1 MRVAREL
8 IVGDPQRLGGYW
20 LAGRLGAGGQGV
32 VYEAYDAVG
41 RRVAVKVLHGD
52 AGSDPELRERF
63 GREAAA
69 ARRVASFCTAGVLD
83 ADLDGPR
90 PYIVSEYVEGPSL
103 RGAGQIFGGDDL
115 HALATAIAVALT
127 ALHDAG
133 VVHRD
138 LTPDK
143 VFLGR
148 DGPGVLGFGV
158 SPGLGTALT
167 ATGIRPRAPSYTAPE
182 VFTGGEA
189 GTAADV
195 FAWGGIVLYAAS
207 GEDPF
212 AARSLG
218 AVMHRILSLDP
229 DLSPLPRPLRPLAAA
244 ALAKDPRARPAAR
257 DLLIALI
264 AADQAAGPAVPRT
277 DAPGPETAPLLRAG
291 AEVAARVRTVCDDPG
306 LGALAESAFAALD
319 PADRERVPAVFLRLV
334 TVDAD
339 GQAVAREARVPAGS
353 EGVLHGFAGLVE
365 RRGDR
370 VFLVHQALPY
380 AWPRLGG
387 WIDANRARLVAR
399 ERFARLF
406 PPLLAVSAVFAL
418 VAAVIAAGR
427 IV

>member
-1 MRVAREL
+1 M
-8 IVGDPQRLGGYW
+8 
-20 LAGRLGAGGQGV
+20 
-32 VYEAYDAVG
+32 
-41 RRVAVKVLHGD
+41 
-52 AGSDPELRERF
+52 
-63 GREAAA
+63 
-69 ARRVASFCTAGVLD
+69 LD

-103 RGAGQIFGGDDL
+103 RGAGQFFGGDDL

-127 ALHDAG
+127 ALHEAG
-133 VVHRD
+133 VIHRD

-148 DGPGVLGFGV
+148 DGPGILGFGV

-167 ATGIRPRAPSYTAPE
+167 VTGIRPRAPSYTAPE

-212 AARSLG
+212 AAGSLG

-264 AADQAAGPAVPRT
+264 AADPAVPRRDT
-277 DAPGPETAPLLRAG
+277 PGPETAPLLRAG
-291 AEVAARVRTVCDDPG
+291 AEVAARVRTACDDPG

-319 PADRERVPAVFLRLV
+319 PTDRERVPAVFLRLV
-334 TVDAD
+334 AIDTD
-339 GQAVAREARVPAGS
+339 GQAVAREARIPAGS
-353 EGVLHGFAGLVE
+353 EDVLHGFAGLVE
-365 RRGDR
+365 HRGGR
-370 VFLVHQALPY
+370 ACLVHQALPY
-380 AWPRLGG
+380 AWPRLGE

-399 ERFARLF
+399 DRFARLL
-406 PPLLAVSAVFAL
+406 PPLLAVSAVFVL
-418 VAAVIAAGR
+418 VAAVIAVGR

>member
-8 IVGDPQRLGGYW
+8 IVGDPQRLGGYR

-32 VYEAYDAVG
+32 VYEAYDAAG

-103 RGAGQIFGGDDL
+103 RGAGRIFGGDDL

-127 ALHDAG
+127 ALHDVG

-138 LTPDK
+138 LAPDR

-148 DGPGVLGFGV
+148 SGPRIVGFGV
-158 SPGLGTALT
+158 SPGLRTALT
-167 ATGIRPRAPSYTAPE
+167 ATGLRPRAPSYTAPE

-189 GTAADV
+189 GPAADV

-212 AARSLG
+212 AAGSLG

-229 DLSPLPRPLRPLAAA
+229 DLSPLPRSLRPLAAA
-244 ALAKDPRARPAAR
+244 ALAKEPRARPAAR

-264 AADQAAGPAVPRT
+264 AADPAVPRT
-277 DAPGPETAPLLRAG
+277 DAPESETAPLLRAG
-291 AEVAARVRTVCDDPG
+291 TEVAARVRTACDDPG

-319 PADRERVPAVFLRLV
+319 PADRERVPEVFLRLV
-334 TVDAD
+334 VIDAD
-339 GQAVAREARVPAGS
+339 GQAVAREARPPAGS
-353 EGVLHGFAGLVE
+353 EGVLHGFAGLVGH
-365 RRGDR
+365 RGDR
-370 VFLVHQALPY
+370 ACLVHQALPY
-380 AWPRLGG
+380 AWPRLGE

-399 ERFARLF
+399 ERCARLL
-406 PPLLAVSAVFAL
+406 PPLLAASAVFAL
-418 VAAVIAAGR
+418 VAVVIVVGR